1 MAKVSYSPQMMEV
14 SKQEKAKQAHEDL
27 EAKED
32 SVSSSS
38 SRFCPVVESLRI
50 VGNEKKLIIIR
61 FLLDRPMR
69 FNELLHEGIDSKTL
83 SRALKSLES
92 QGIVKREV
100 LTTQPFSV
108 QYSLTE
114 MGMELKPV
122 IDSLRKWSERWI
134 VPRVGISSSSKRESG
149 ED

>member
-1 MAKVSYSPQMMEV
+1 MAKVSSSPQMMEV

-50 VGNEKKLIIIR
+50 V
-61 FLLDRPMR
+61 
-69 FNELLHEGIDSKTL
+69 GIDSKTL

-134 VPRVGISSSSKRESG
+134 VPRVGINSSSKRESG